1 MRIGSFNVEN
11 LFERAKALDPHN
23 RKKVAPILNAYAEIN
38 RLLEHTTYTAEDKTR
53 IVELLRELRLG
64 GKDDGGIYAQL
75 RQNRGHL
82 IKRSGSKIE
91 VVADGRRVMDR
102 LGRAEDGARQPG
114 RHQHTAM
121 VMRERL
127 AAVKE
132 QPGFVAVQLCIPSD
146 AINERVIIGTWESRA
161 DWAAW
166 HETEAFRQSRARL
179 EAAQTKKQREWWHE
193 VVLAEHR

>member
-1 MRIGSFNVEN
+1 M
-11 LFERAKALDPHN
+11 AMM
-23 RKKVAPILNAYAEIN
+23 
-38 RLLEHTTYTAEDKTR
+38 T
-53 IVELLRELRLG
+53 
-64 GKDDGGIYAQL
+64 
-75 RQNRGHL
+75 
-82 IKRSGSKIE
+82 
-91 VVADGRRVMDR
+91 VVTHVKLKEGQGPTWDA
-102 LGRAEDGARQPG
+102 A
-114 RHQHTAM
+114 
-121 VMRERL
+121 MRERL